1 MSIVRIQR
9 YTLIMVIFVPL
20 LMKLYQFP
28 KQRNGY
34 NGVGAGAGGGS
45 GSGCGVTKTDG
56 GQFGVIEDMVSFL

>member
-28 KQRNGY
+28 KQRNDY
-34 NGVGAGAGGGS
+34 NGVGAGG

-56 GQFGVIEDMVSFL
+56 GQYGVIEDMVSFL

>member
-28 KQRNGY
+28 KQRNDY
-34 NGVGAGAGGGS
+34 NGAGAGGG

>member
-28 KQRNGY
+28 KQRNDC
-34 NGVGAGAGGGS
+34 NGVGAGGGS